1 MFLRTAFCLCLL
13 PIQVVACDTA
23 LVLAVDVSGSV
34 DQREYRIQMDGLAEA
49 LADGVIAEAL
59 VGSRAQVAL
68 VQWTGSG
75 RQEVTLPWREM
86 TGFSAIETLRQ
97 EITIA
102 PRAWRHFSTAIG
114 EALMTSAAL
123 FEQVPLCSRRII
135 DVSGDGVSNEG
146 LLPKQTHAALSRMG
160 VTVIALAIEGADD
173 DLTGYFYENVILGE
187 GAFVTTADGYLQ
199 YPDKIRQKLL
209 RELIFQSADS
219 TFAR

>member
-1 MFLRTAFCLCLL
+1 MIFRLALGVLF
-13 PIQVVACDTA
+13 PFQVWACDLA

-34 DQREYRIQMDGLAEA
+34 DQQEYRTQMDGLAEA
-49 LADGVIAEAL
+49 LTDGVIAEAL

-75 RQEVTLPWREM
+75 RQEVTLTWREM
-86 TGFSAIETLRQ
+86 TSFQDIETLRR
-97 EITIA
+97 EISAA

-123 FEQVPLCSRRII
+123 FQEVPQCVRRII

-146 LLPKQTHAALSRMG
+146 MRPKHTHAVLQKEK
-160 VTVIALAIEGADD
+160 VTVNALVIEGADA

-187 GAFVTTADGYLQ
+187 GAFVTTANGYRQ

-219 TFAR
+219 TQAR